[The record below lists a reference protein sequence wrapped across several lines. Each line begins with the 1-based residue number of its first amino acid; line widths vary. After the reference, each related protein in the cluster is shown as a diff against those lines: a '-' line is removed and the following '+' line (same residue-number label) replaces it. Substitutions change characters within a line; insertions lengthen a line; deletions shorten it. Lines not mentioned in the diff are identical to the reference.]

1 MALIKCPECEK
12 EISSKAKTCP
22 HCGCPL
28 EKKEDNKS
36 KVPKKRFHSK
46 EYKMTGIILSIP
58 CSLIL
63 LIFLLG
69 ITFNN
74 IIPSV
79 ILAGIYGLIIYF
91 MSKFMLNT
99 KPHIKKY
106 LWVVIVVIVI
116 PLLITFIL
124 LFQNQD
130 FYFKNDVHENEVGIN
145 KIGGCH
151 YYYKSSM
158 KEIKAINCSYEKLNE
173 GNANY
178 LLKVKAKDG
187 KTYNIQ
193 CYELDTKPACS
204 NPLKPV
210 DDKFINL
217 NKK

>member
-106 LWVVIVVIVI
+106 LWIVIVVVLL
-116 PLLITFIL
+116 PLIISFYL
-124 LFQNQD
+124 LTKNQEIS
-130 FYFKNDVHENEVGIN
+130 YENDVIKLEYNLKKNALGT
-145 KIGGCH
+145 CTF
-151 YYYKSSM
+151 YYKDTHNNV
-158 KEIKAINCSYEKLNE
+158 E
-173 GNANY
+173 
-178 LLKVKAKDG
+178 VKAKQCRWKEDKNVAKG
-187 KTYNIQ
+187 LYILDIVDTNNQKYTTTCVLNPGPHPKGGCSGPRKNI
-193 CYELDTKPACS
+193 
-204 NPLKPV
+204 
-210 DDKFINL
+210 
-217 NKK
+217 